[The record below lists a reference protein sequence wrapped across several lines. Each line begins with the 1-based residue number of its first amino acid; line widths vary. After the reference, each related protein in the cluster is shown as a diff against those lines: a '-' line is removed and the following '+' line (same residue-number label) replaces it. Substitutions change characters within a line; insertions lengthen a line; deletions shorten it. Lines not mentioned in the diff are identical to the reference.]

1 MTIFFLFFFCVRR
14 DLKCENL
21 LLDANYSIKLS
32 DFGFARDNMIKKN
45 GKIKT
50 SKTFCGSYAYASPEI
65 LNCIPY
71 QPNASDIWSIGII
84 LYAIMYKALPFN
96 DPDPDKLIKVS
107 GPDCLKYN
115 NIIVNSNKV
124 VKYYISIIIM
134 ISSVAYAGFSSN
146 FLLTHY

>member
-1 MTIFFLFFFCVRR
+1 M
-14 DLKCENL
+14 
-21 LLDANYSIKLS
+21 DANYSIKLS

-107 GPDCLKYN
+107 GQDCLKYN

-124 VKYYISIIIM
+124 VKYCMYFNNNYDIF
-134 ISSVAYAGFSSN
+134 SSVRRIFIKFSPDPS
-146 FLLTHY
+146 LGI